1 MTLITRRT
9 LDVAA
14 RICVLAIVAGPGIA
28 RSQAISQQREL
39 DLTAA
44 IEQTASE
51 YGVQS
56 KELIEPLTALS
67 LYYEEAGDYGIADA
81 TIERLLQVI
90 RANFGLYSL
99 DQAPPIRR
107 LIMHAQERGN
117 PIAAWNLEQDL
128 LRLAARNPDDIRT
141 ARIFREV
148 GDRRFDIL
156 RRYNAGEPT
165 PEIQLGCY
173 YDNSQEYLKAARRG
187 SRPIYS
193 TPGLDNSGN
202 CAAGSRTVAKRALV
216 AEAHGFYMGAIN
228 IYLDN
233 DLDLE
238 ESGELHDLLTD
249 VVQSSW
255 RYNAIDFGRRSLLY
269 LRDSEPQDSLARIDA
284 MVQLADWDL
293 MYAPDLGTKYR
304 DSAYEG
310 YEEAYALAHE
320 HSFPQADIDAL
331 FAPDVPVTLP
341 SFLPNRFVSEETS
354 TSRGHID
361 IQFGVTDKGTSDDV
375 RVLDTTTANVSRD
388 VERDFVNEIKHGK
401 FRPKIVDGEP
411 ADSGPFV
418 IHYFLND

>member
-1 MTLITRRT
+1 MTLMARLT
-9 LDVAA
+9 LTVAA
-14 RICVLAIVAGPGIA
+14 RICVLTIIAGPGVA
-28 RSQAISQQREL
+28 WAQSISQQREL
-39 DLTAA
+39 ELTAA
-44 IEQTASE
+44 IEQAASQ

-90 RANFGLYSL
+90 RANYGLYSL
-99 DQAPPIRR
+99 DQAPSIRR

-128 LRLAARNPDDIRT
+128 LRLAARNRDDIRT
-141 ARIFREV
+141 ARIFREI
-148 GDRRFDIL
+148 GDRRFEIL
-156 RRYNAGEPT
+156 KRYSAGEPT

-173 YDNSQEYLKAARRG
+173 YDNSKEYLKAARRG

-193 TPGLDNSGN
+193 TPGLDNGGN

-216 AEAHGFYMGAIN
+216 AEAHGFYMAAIN
-228 IYLDN
+228 IYREN

-249 VVQSSW
+249 VVRSS
-255 RYNAIDFGRRSLLY
+255 YLYSAIDFGRSSLLY
-269 LRDSEPQDSLARIDA
+269 LRDSEPEDSLARVEA

-304 DSAYEG
+304 DSAMEG
-310 YEEAYALAHE
+310 YKEAFDLAQE
-320 HSFPQADIDAL
+320 QDFPQASIDAL
-331 FAPDVPVTLP
+331 FSPDVPVTLP
-341 SFLPNRFVSEETS
+341 SFLPNRLVSEETA

-361 IQFGVTDKGTSDDV
+361 IQFVVTDRGTSDYID
-375 RVLDTTTANVSRD
+375 VLDTTSANVPRE
-388 VERDFVNEIKHGK
+388 VERDLINEIKYGH
-401 FRPKIVDGEP
+401 FRPKIVNGEP

-418 IHYFLND
+418 IHYYLND

>member
-1 MTLITRRT
+1 MTLIARRT
-9 LDVAA
+9 LNVAA
-14 RICVLAIVAGPGIA
+14 CICVLAIIAGPGVA
-28 RSQAISQQREL
+28 SSQAISQQREL
-39 DLTAA
+39 ELTAA
-44 IEQTASE
+44 IEQAASE

-67 LYYEEAGDYGIADA
+67 LYYEEAGTYGIADA

-90 RANFGLYSL
+90 RANYGLYSL
-99 DQAPPIRR
+99 DQAPSIRR

-117 PIAAWNLEQDL
+117 PLAAWNLELDL

-141 ARIFREV
+141 AQIYREV

-156 RRYNAGEPT
+156 QRYSAGEPT

-173 YDNSQEYLKAARRG
+173 YDNSKEYLKAARRG

-193 TPGLDNSGN
+193 TPGLDNGGN

-216 AEAHGFYMGAIN
+216 AEAHGFYMRAIN

-255 RYNAIDFGRRSLLY
+255 RYSAIDFGRTSLLY
-269 LRDSEPQDSLARIDA
+269 LRDSEPEDSLARVET

-293 MYAPDLGTKYR
+293 MYAPIIGTKYR

-310 YEEAYALAHE
+310 YEEAYALAQK

-341 SFLPNRFVSEETS
+341 SFLPNPLVSEETS

-361 IQFGVTDKGTSDDV
+361 IQFSVTEKGTSDDV
-375 RVLDTTTANVSRD
+375 HILETTTANVPRD
-388 VERDFVNEIKHGK
+388 VERDLVNEVKHGQ
-401 FRPKIVDGEP
+401 FRPAIVNGEP
-411 ADSGPFV
+411 TDSGPFV